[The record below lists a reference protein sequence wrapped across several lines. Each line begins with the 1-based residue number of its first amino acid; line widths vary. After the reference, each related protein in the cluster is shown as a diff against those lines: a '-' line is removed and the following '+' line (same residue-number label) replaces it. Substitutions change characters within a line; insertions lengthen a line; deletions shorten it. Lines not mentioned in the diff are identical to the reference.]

1 MSTTTLVL
9 PGTLDALEPLGD
21 FVRAAASDAGFDS
34 TVAGRLHLAVDEV
47 ATNVITHAYEERGL
61 KGEIHLIAETDSAAL
76 RIHLED
82 TGVPYDPTKQE
93 DPADLDLPLEER
105 GIGGLGI
112 FLAKRSVDAFLYERR
127 GDRNRVTFVLNR
139 PPAPAP

>member
-1 MSTTTLVL
+1 MPTKSVVL

-21 FVRAAASDAGFDS
+21 FVRAAAAEAGFAS

-47 ATNVITHAYEERGL
+47 ATNTITHAYEERGV
-61 KGEIHLIAETDSAAL
+61 KGELYLTAETDASAL

-82 TGVPYDPTKQE
+82 TGVPYDPTTKE
-93 DPADLDLPLEER
+93 DPEDLDKPLEER

-139 PPAPAP
+139 PPAPAG

>member
-21 FVRAAASDAGFDS
+21 FVRAAAGAAGFDS

-61 KGEIHLIAETDSAAL
+61 KGELCLIAETDPAAL

-82 TGVPYDPTKQE
+82 TGVPYDPTQQE
-93 DPADLDLPLEER
+93 
-105 GIGGLGI
+105 
-112 FLAKRSVDAFLYERR
+112 AFLYERR